1 VIAAVAFLATLAL
14 AIATMVSFLRDW
26 RAALLVHFRPHLA
39 ATALFCLLVGAVVDF
54 PSTGLKVAVPL
65 AALVVLLVNLREIVR
80 ATPRG
85 APGAG
90 GRRLRLVFANLLRS
104 NPDAQRLIDWV
115 RREQV
120 DVLVVAEALDAW
132 PRQLAVLGEELP
144 FIVRSRMGDV
154 AIYSRHEIA
163 GEPHHF
169 FPAIGHAIAVEVAG
183 LTVIGVHTAS
193 PEDAVHSA
201 ACDELIGMVGTYVEN
216 LRGPAV
222 VVGDFNATPWSAV
235 MRRLIARTGL
245 AYGPGARIGTYPA
258 EVGGRNIP
266 TWLAIPIDIV
276 LTRGG
281 AAVAE
286 RRHGP
291 RVGSDHWP
299 VIAEIQYSQRLDPS
313 DPHP

>member
-1 VIAAVAFLATLAL
+1 VIAGLSVVATLAV
-14 AIATMVSFLRDW
+14 ATATAAAYARDW
-26 RAALLVHFRPHLA
+26 RLALFVHFRPHLA
-39 ATALFCLLVGAVVDF
+39 ATAIAVALVVAVVDLPVGPKLF
-54 PSTGLKVAVPL
+54 FFLVAIG
-65 AALVVLLVNLREIVR
+65 AAAINLREIVQ
-80 ATPRG
+80 ATPVPASPTG
-85 APGAG
+85 D
-90 GRRLRLVFANLLRS
+90 RRLRLAFSNLLRS
-104 NPDAQRLIDWV
+104 NHDERRVIDWI
-115 RREQV
+115 RREKV
-120 DVLVVAEALDAW
+120 DVLVVAEVLDSWPGRLAALAD
-132 PRQLAVLGEELP
+132 ELP
-144 FIVRSRMGDV
+144 VRVTSPSSDV
-154 AIYSRHEIA
+154 AIYARHPMV
-163 GEPHHF
+163 GEPLHIF
-169 FPAIGHAIAVEVAG
+169 ANIGNAIAVEIEG
-183 LTVIGVHTAS
+183 LTLIGLHTAS
-193 PEDAVHSA
+193 PMDAGHCV
-201 ACDELIGMVGTYVEN
+201 ACDELLDLVGAHVEGLIGPV
-216 LRGPAV
+216 V